1 MIGVIVY
8 LEKKIKS
15 KNKNMINNNK
25 YMFVII

>member
-8 LEKKIKS
+8 LEKKIKN